1 MSTKKNSH
9 RFMAACLAHLGVTAI
24 FLAGCSSSGS
34 SNPRNTPAPSAAQS
48 SDEFRP
54 PVRGET
60 MDEVHAQYD
69 DPDQVFQT
77 SDGGETWVYVFG
89 KAKQFIPFYG
99 PFADLRTLTIQF
111 DESGRVSSWE
121 SGTHHAF

>member
-1 MSTKKNSH
+1 MSTKKSFH
-9 RFMAACLAHLGVTAI
+9 RFMAVLGVTAI

-34 SNPRNTPAPSAAQS
+34 SNPSNTAASSVTPS

-77 SDGGETWVYVFG
+77 GGGGETWVYVFG

-99 PFADLRTLTIQF
+99 PFADLRSLTIQF
-111 DESGRVSSWE
+111 DPSGRVSSWE
-121 SGTHHAF
+121 SAVRHAF

>member
-9 RFMAACLAHLGVTAI
+9 RFMAVLGAITI
-24 FLAGCSSSGS
+24 FLAGCSSSGPTNPNNAPAS
-34 SNPRNTPAPSAAQS
+34 STAQS
-48 SDEFRP
+48 SDEFQP

-111 DESGRVSSWE
+111 DASGRVSSWE
-121 SGTHHAF
+121 SRTGHAF